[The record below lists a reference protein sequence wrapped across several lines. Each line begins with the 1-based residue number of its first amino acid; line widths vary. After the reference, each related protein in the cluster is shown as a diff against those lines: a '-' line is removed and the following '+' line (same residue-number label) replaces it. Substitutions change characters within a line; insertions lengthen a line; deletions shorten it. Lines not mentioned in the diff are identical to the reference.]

1 MFFGEHMTANVL
13 FYICIPTHIGVY
25 MYAHT
30 RTHTHTHTHTQNLTH
45 FIVYKGLP
53 RPLGYLN
60 LTTL

>member
-1 MFFGEHMTANVL
+1 MFFGEHMTANDL
-13 FYICIPTHIGVY
+13 FYTCTPTYIGVY

-30 RTHTHTHTHTQNLTH
+30 HTQSLTH

-53 RPLGYLN
+53 RPLGHLN